1 MKKGLVMEGGA
12 LRGMF
17 TAGVIDVMMEN
28 GIEFDGAIGVSAG
41 AAFGCN
47 YKSKQIGRAI
57 RYNKRFCN
65 DKRYAGWGSWIKTGD
80 FYNVEFDYHVVP
92 RTIDIFDTE
101 TFENNPMEFYVV
113 ATDAVSGKS
122 VYKKIDKGDDYD
134 LLWIRASA
142 SMPVLSKV
150 VDIDGG
156 KYSDGGTSDSIPLK
170 YFEEIGYDRNVVVLT
185 QPLDFKKE
193 KNKLVPLFKIALRK
207 YPNLVKALE
216 NRHEMYN
223 ETIEYIKKR
232 EKNGAVLVIRPDAP
246 LNINPGERDANELE
260 RVYQEGRK
268 VALRK
273 IEEIKT
279 FLNVF

>member
-28 GIEFDGAIGVSAG
+28 EIEFDGAIGVSAG

-57 RYNKRFCN
+57 RYNKRFCA

-80 FYNVEFDYHVVP
+80 FYNVNFDYYVVP
-92 RTIDIFDTE
+92 RTIDIFDTD
-101 TFENNPMEFYVV
+101 TFEKNPMEFYVV
-113 ATDAVSGKS
+113 ATDALSGKS
-122 VYKKIDKGDDYD
+122 VYKKIEKGDDYD

-142 SMPVLSKV
+142 SMPVLARV
-150 VDIDGG
+150 VEIDGG

-170 YFEEIGYDRNVVVLT
+170 YFEEIGYDKNVVILT
-185 QPLDFKKE
+185 QPLEFKKE
-193 KNKLVPLFKIALRK
+193 KNKFVPLFKIALRK

-216 NRHEMYN
+216 MRHEMYN
-223 ETIEYIKKR
+223 ETIEYIRKK
-232 EKNGAVLVIRPDAP
+232 EENGDIFVLRPDAP
-246 LNINPGERDANELE
+246 LNIKPGEKDEEELE
-260 RVYQEGRK
+260 RVYQAGRR
-268 VALRK
+268 VALENIEK
-273 IEEIKT
+273 IKE
-279 FLNVF
+279 FLA

>member
-47 YKSKQIGRAI
+47 YKSRQIGRAI

-65 DKRYAGWGSWIKTGD
+65 DKRYSGWGSWIKTGD
-80 FYNVEFDYHVVP
+80 FFNVDFDYYVVP

-101 TFENNPMEFYVV
+101 TFENNPMEFYAV
-113 ATDAVSGKS
+113 ATDALSGKS
-122 VYKKIDKGDDYD
+122 VYKKIEKGDDYD

-142 SMPVLSKV
+142 SMPFLSRV

-156 KYSDGGTSDSIPLK
+156 KYSDGGTADSIPLK
-170 YFEEIGYDRNVVVLT
+170 YFEEIGYNRNIVVLT
-185 QPLDFKKE
+185 QPLGFKKE
-193 KNKLVPLFKIALRK
+193 KNKFIPLFKIALRK

-216 NRHEMYN
+216 TRHEMYN
-223 ETIEYIKKR
+223 ETIEYIGNKEAKG
-232 EKNGAVLVIRPDAP
+232 EILVIRPEAP
-246 LNINPGERDANELE
+246 LNIKPDEKDANELE

-268 VALRK
+268 TALER
-273 IEEIKT
+273 IEEIKA
-279 FLNVF
+279 FLNV

>member
-17 TAGVIDVMMEN
+17 TAGITDVMMEN

-57 RYNKRFCN
+57 RYNKRFCG
-65 DKRYAGWGSWIKTGD
+65 DKRYSGWGSWIKTGD
-80 FYNVEFDYHVVP
+80 FYNVDFDYYVVP
-92 RTIDIFDTE
+92 RTIDIFDTQA
-101 TFENNPMEFYVV
+101 FRSNPMEFYVV

-122 VYKKIDKGDDYD
+122 VYKKIEKGDDYD

-142 SMPVLSKV
+142 SMPVLSRV

-156 KYSDGGTSDSIPLK
+156 KYSDGGTSDSIPLR
-170 YFEEIGYDRNVVVLT
+170 YFEKIGYDRNIVILT
-185 QPLDFKKE
+185 QPLNFKKE
-193 KNKLVPLFKIALRK
+193 KNKFVPLFKIALRK

-223 ETIEYIKKR
+223 ETIEYIRKK
-232 EKNGAVLVIRPDAP
+232 EDAGEILVLRPYEA
-246 LNINPGERDANELE
+246 LNISPDEKDANELE

-268 VALRK
+268 VALER
-273 IEEIKT
+273 IEEIKA
-279 FLNVF
+279 FLNVN

>member
-47 YKSKQIGRAI
+47 YKSRQIGRAI

-65 DKRYAGWGSWIKTGD
+65 DKRYSGWGSWIKTGD
-80 FYNVEFDYHVVP
+80 FFNVDFDYYVVP

-113 ATDAVSGKS
+113 ATDALSGKS
-122 VYKKIDKGDDYD
+122 VYKKIEKGDDYD

-142 SMPVLSKV
+142 SMPFLSRV

-156 KYSDGGTSDSIPLK
+156 KYSDGGTADSIPLK
-170 YFEEIGYDRNVVVLT
+170 YFEKIGYDRNIVVLT
-185 QPLDFKKE
+185 QPLGFKKE
-193 KNKLVPLFKIALRK
+193 KNKFIPLFKIALRK

-216 NRHEMYN
+216 TRHEMYN
-223 ETIEYIKKR
+223 ETIKYIGNKEAKG
-232 EKNGAVLVIRPDAP
+232 EILVIRPEAP
-246 LNINPGERDANELE
+246 LNIKPDEKDANELE

-268 VALRK
+268 TALER

-279 FLNVF
+279 FLNV

>member
-47 YKSKQIGRAI
+47 YKSRQIGRAI

-65 DKRYAGWGSWIKTGD
+65 DKRYSGWGSWIKTGD
-80 FYNVEFDYHVVP
+80 FFNVDFDYYVVP

-113 ATDAVSGKS
+113 ATDALSGKS
-122 VYKKIDKGDDYD
+122 VYKKIEKGDDYD
-134 LLWIRASA
+134 LLWIRASV
-142 SMPVLSKV
+142 SMPFLSRV

-156 KYSDGGTSDSIPLK
+156 KYSDGGTADSIPLK
-170 YFEEIGYDRNVVVLT
+170 YFEEIGYDRNIVVLT
-185 QPLDFKKE
+185 QPLGFKKE
-193 KNKLVPLFKIALRK
+193 KNKFIPLFKMALRK

-216 NRHEMYN
+216 TRHEMYN
-223 ETIEYIKKR
+223 ETIEYIGNKEVKG
-232 EKNGAVLVIRPDAP
+232 EILVLRPEAP
-246 LNINPGERDANELE
+246 LNIKPDEKDANELE

-268 VALRK
+268 TALKR
-273 IEEIKT
+273 IEEIKA
-279 FLNVF
+279 FLNV

>member
-47 YKSKQIGRAI
+47 YKSRQIGRAI

-65 DKRYAGWGSWIKTGD
+65 DKRYSGWGSWIKTGD
-80 FYNVEFDYHVVP
+80 FFNVDFDYYVVP

-113 ATDAVSGKS
+113 ATDALSGKS
-122 VYKKIDKGDDYD
+122 VYKKIEKGDDYD

-142 SMPVLSKV
+142 SMPFLSRV

-156 KYSDGGTSDSIPLK
+156 KYSDGGTADSIPLK
-170 YFEEIGYDRNVVVLT
+170 YFEEIGYDKNIVVLT
-185 QPLDFKKE
+185 QPLGFKKE
-193 KNKLVPLFKIALRK
+193 KNKFIPLFKIALRK

-216 NRHEMYN
+216 TRHEMYN
-223 ETIEYIKKR
+223 ETIEYIGNKEAKG
-232 EKNGAVLVIRPDAP
+232 EILVIRPEAP
-246 LNINPGERDANELE
+246 LNIKPDEKDANELE

-268 VALRK
+268 TALER
-273 IEEIKT
+273 IEEIKA
-279 FLNVF
+279 FLNV